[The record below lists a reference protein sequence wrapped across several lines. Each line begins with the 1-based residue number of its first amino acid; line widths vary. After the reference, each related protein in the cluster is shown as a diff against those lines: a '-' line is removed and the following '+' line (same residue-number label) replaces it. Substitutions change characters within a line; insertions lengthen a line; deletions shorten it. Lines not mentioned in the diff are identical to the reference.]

1 MDAAPPLPLPCPLQ
15 AGWELVRT
23 IELPRTLA
31 DGRPLGGVSAAAYQR
46 KQDRL
51 WLLSDAPIGHL
62 VPWGGLAQV
71 LRGQRDLLRP
81 GRRVLLKGG
90 DGQPL
95 TEDFDGEGL
104 VVQGRQ
110 AWIASEGRRS
120 LERQPR
126 LIQIDLGSGRL
137 RQELPMPEAWRATT
151 GQGLGSNK
159 GPESL
164 TALGP
169 GDLLLAAE
177 APLLQH
183 QPGDGISLMR
193 RRPGDAIRSAGALD
207 SGAYGRHDGLTELLA
222 LPLRQQLL
230 GLRRGFEMPDQWSA
244 WLQLFAFPDP
254 QGPPLQPIIG
264 WNLLEAG
271 LPPDNWEAMAVGPT
285 LSDGRQTL
293 VLASDDNFNP
303 LQSSWIA
310 VLTPRRTA
318 ACTD

>member
-1 MDAAPPLPLPCPLQ
+1 MDLPLPCPLE

-23 IELPRTLA
+23 IALPRTLA
-31 DGRPLGGVSAAAYQR
+31 DGRPLGGFSAAAYQP

-62 VPWGGLAQV
+62 VPWGGLAQW
-71 LRGQRDLLRP
+71 LEGQRDTLRP
-81 GRRVLLKGG
+81 GRRLLLRRG

-95 TEDFDGEGL
+95 PEGFDGEGL
-104 VVQGRQ
+104 VIEGRQ

-120 LERQPR
+120 QDRRAR
-126 LIQIDLGSGRL
+126 LIRIDLASGQL
-137 RQELPMPEAWRATT
+137 QQELPLPQAWRATP

-164 TALGP
+164 TALAP

-183 QPGDGISLMR
+183 QTEDGISLMR
-193 RRPGDAIRSAGALD
+193 RAPGDALRTAGALD
-207 SGAYGRHDGLTELLA
+207 VGAAGRHDGLTELLA
-222 LPLRQQLL
+222 LPTRQQLL
-230 GLRRGFEMPDQWSA
+230 GLRRGFAPPDQWTA
-244 WLQLFAFPDP
+244 RLQLFALPEH

-264 WNLLEAG
+264 WDLLEAG
-271 LPPDNWEAMAVGPT
+271 LPPDNWEAMALGPV

-293 VLASDDNFNP
+293 VLASDDNFNR
-303 LQSSWIA
+303 LQSSWVA
-310 VLTPRRTA
+310 VLSPRRTT

>member
-1 MDAAPPLPLPCPLQ
+1 
-15 AGWELVRT
+15 
-23 IELPRTLA
+23 
-31 DGRPLGGVSAAAYQR
+31 
-46 KQDRL
+46 
-51 WLLSDAPIGHL
+51 
-62 VPWGGLAQV
+62 
-71 LRGQRDLLRP
+71 
-81 GRRVLLKGG
+81 VLLKGG

-95 TEDFDGEGL
+95 TQDFDGEGL

>member
-1 MDAAPPLPLPCPLQ
+1 MDLPLPCPLE

-23 IELPRTLA
+23 IVLPRILA
-31 DGRPLGGVSAAAYQR
+31 DGRPLGGFSAAAYQP

-62 VPWGGLAQV
+62 VPWGGLARW
-71 LRGQRDLLRP
+71 LEGQPDTLRP
-81 GRRVLLKGG
+81 GRRLLLRAGEG
-90 DGQPL
+90 EPL
-95 TEDFDGEGL
+95 PEGFDGEGL
-104 VVQGRQ
+104 VIEGRQ

-120 LERQPR
+120 QDRRAR
-126 LIQIDLGSGRL
+126 LIRIDLASGRL
-137 RQELPMPEAWRATT
+137 QQELPLPQAWRASP

-164 TALGP
+164 TSLAP

-183 QPGDGISLMR
+183 QAEDGISLMR
-193 RRPGDAIRSAGALD
+193 RAPGDVLRSAGALNV
-207 SGAYGRHDGLTELLA
+207 GAAGRHDGLTGLLA
-222 LPLRQQLL
+222 LPTRQQLL
-230 GLRRGFEMPDQWSA
+230 GLRRGFAPPDQWTA
-244 WLQLFAFPDP
+244 RLQLFALPEH

-264 WNLLEAG
+264 WDLLETG
-271 LPPDNWEAMAVGPT
+271 LPPDNWEAMALGPV

-303 LQSSWIA
+303 LQSSWVA
-310 VLTPRRTA
+310 VLSPRRTT